1 MKVKSFFMLAL
12 PGVLRLILEDRA
24 APESG
29 FADHPQVV
37 ELGQLFLHC
46 SNYEGT
52 FCFRQRRRAPTLL

>member
-1 MKVKSFFMLAL
+1 MKVKAFFMLGL
-12 PGVLRLILEDRA
+12 PRVLGLILEDRSA
-24 APESG
+24 SESG
-29 FADHPQVV
+29 LTDHPQVV